1 MSFSAG
7 TPPSSPRPRGTPLA
21 TQIQRAPVT
30 FAIIAFTGAVFLLQ
44 VASSYLG
51 RTPFVLP
58 RGLRTYDLLQAWGA
72 KDSTLLVQGQ
82 IWRFVTPV
90 FIHAGLLHIGVNM
103 YSLFALGPAVERFFG
118 PPRYLAVYLYSG
130 IAGVIL
136 STIATPACSVGA
148 SGAIF
153 GLLGA
158 LAMFLYMHR
167 GVFGRGAGIMLRQ
180 LIIVGGLNLLL
191 SLSPGID
198 LWGHV
203 GGLVAGAACTAFFGP
218 RLRPAVLNGAP
229 SGLHDERPWPEVAPR
244 VILAAIALGAV
255 TMAAMLIAGR
265 S

>member
-1 MSFSAG
+1 VTAG
-7 TPPSSPRPRGTPLA
+7 PVTPPPPPRPRGAPLS

-51 RTPFVLP
+51 RAPLLLP
-58 RGLRTYDLLQAWGA
+58 CGLRTYDLLQAWGA
-72 KDSTLLVQGQ
+72 KDSTLLAQGQ
-82 IWRFVTPV
+82 IWRLVTPV
-90 FIHAGLLHIGVNM
+90 FIHAGLLHVGVNM

-118 PPRYLAVYLYSG
+118 APRYLAVYLYSG
-130 IAGVIL
+130 ISGVIL

-158 LAMFLYMHR
+158 LAMFLYLHR

-203 GGLVAGAACTAFFGP
+203 GGLLAGAACTAFFGP
-218 RLRPAVLNGAP
+218 RLRPVLVGGVA

-244 VILAAIALGAV
+244 VIAAAIAVGAAALAAIFL
-255 TMAAMLIAGR
+255 AGR
-265 S
+265 A